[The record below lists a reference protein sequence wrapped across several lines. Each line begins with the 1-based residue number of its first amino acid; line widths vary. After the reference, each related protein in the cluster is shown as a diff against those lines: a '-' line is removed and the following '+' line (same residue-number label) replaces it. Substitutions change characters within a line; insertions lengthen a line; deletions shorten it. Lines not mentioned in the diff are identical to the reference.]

1 MRHLHYNIILLLLF
15 FLGSATSVRAQF
27 FGFGLPDGIAERQPA
42 EREQVEPAKY
52 KGGMKGLNQFL
63 AKEFRQVESARNV
76 DGTIYIMCEIT
87 AKGRIGDYQ
96 VRRSMGRELDA
107 EAIRVIK
114 KLKFAPAR
122 KGKKKVA
129 SQINITL
136 PIRHGKVSFLQ
147 LPTVDV

>member
-1 MRHLHYNIILLLLF
+1 M
-15 FLGSATSVRAQF
+15 RAQF
-27 FGFGLPDGIAERQPA
+27 FGFGLPDGIAERQSA

-52 KGGMKGLNQFL
+52 KGGTKGLNQFL
-63 AKEFRQVESARNV
+63 AKEFRQVESARGV
-76 DGTIYIMCEIT
+76 DGTIYIVCEIT

-114 KLKFAPAR
+114 KLKFRPAR
-122 KGKKKVA
+122 QGKKKVA
-129 SQINITL
+129 SLINITL